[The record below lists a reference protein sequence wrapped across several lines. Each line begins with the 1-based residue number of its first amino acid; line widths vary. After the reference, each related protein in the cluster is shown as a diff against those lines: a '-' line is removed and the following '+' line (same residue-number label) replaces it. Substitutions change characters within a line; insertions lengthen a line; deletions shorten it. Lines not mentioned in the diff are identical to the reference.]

1 MNGNKWSADYP
12 DLNCIWQ
19 GAQMAQKQDLAAIGE
34 HGAATLGCPSC
45 QGGDNAHQPPVNI
58 ALTIAYTNPGAHS
71 ESCIHLWIECRVML
85 TCLVHPVVIA
95 GIPTEHGGDPSV
107 VRIQNLRK
115 YGERPTHGLNA
126 GGINYGNYAPPDGC
140 PASGSVAA
148 DGTCNAPWCF
158 EMFLQEPECLDAW
171 HMTEAVDWMVFE
183 EGAYYT
189 KEGAMMQTGTKA
201 VQGGGWET
209 AHFHQAFPE
218 TTAASGVAVM
228 SQLQTTNVR

>member
-1 MNGNKWSADYP
+1 
-12 DLNCIWQ
+12 
-19 GAQMAQKQDLAAIGE
+19 MAQKQDLAAVGE

-58 ALTIAYTNPGAHS
+58 ALTIAYTNP
-71 ESCIHLWIECRVML
+71 
-85 TCLVHPVVIA
+85 VVIA

-115 YGERPTHGLNA
+115 FGERPTHGLNA
-126 GGINYGNYAPPDGC
+126 GGINLGNYAPPDGC

-201 VQGGGWET
+201 VLGGGWES

>member
-1 MNGNKWSADYP
+1 
-12 DLNCIWQ
+12 
-19 GAQMAQKQDLAAIGE
+19 MAQKQDLAAIGE

-58 ALTIAYTNPGAHS
+58 ALTIAYTNP
-71 ESCIHLWIECRVML
+71 
-85 TCLVHPVVIA
+85 VVIA

-115 YGERPTHGLNA
+115 FGERPTHGLNA
-126 GGINYGNYAPPDGC
+126 GGINFGNYAPPDGC

-218 TTAASGVAVM
+218 TTAASGVAVI